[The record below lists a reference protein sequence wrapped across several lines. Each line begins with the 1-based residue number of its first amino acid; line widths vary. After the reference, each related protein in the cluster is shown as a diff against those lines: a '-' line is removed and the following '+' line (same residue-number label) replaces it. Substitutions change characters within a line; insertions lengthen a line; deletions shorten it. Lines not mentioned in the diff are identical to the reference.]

1 MFDNIRKLFRRGDDF
16 IPLPPGFDP
25 EIFREVMERAKTPQQ
40 QTRVLRTV
48 YHLTRLWPA
57 GKAVH
62 IPRAM
67 VMVNAA
73 YPRLARMSNLE
84 IFGTEWLAELAVV
97 MQLTAG
103 STDGLASQP
112 ESFRQL
118 LREALENLKPD

>member
-1 MFDNIRKLFRRGDDF
+1 MFDHIRKLFHRGDEF

-25 EIFREVMERAKTPQQ
+25 EIFREVMGRAKTPQQ

-57 GKAVH
+57 GEAAH

-67 VMVNAA
+67 IMLDAA

-84 IFGTEWLAELAVV
+84 MFGSEWLAELAAV

-103 STDGLASQP
+103 SADGLASQP

-118 LREALENLKPD
+118 LRAALENLKPG